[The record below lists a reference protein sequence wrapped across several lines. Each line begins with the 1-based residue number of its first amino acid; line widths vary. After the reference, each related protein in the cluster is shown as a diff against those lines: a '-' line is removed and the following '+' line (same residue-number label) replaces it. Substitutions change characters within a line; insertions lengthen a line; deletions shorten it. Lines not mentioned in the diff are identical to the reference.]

1 MPRDRAETFLPTMVS
16 KGSRRLTDVDDMIIS
31 LYAGGM
37 TVRDIRHHMATAMRV
52 DIFYEII
59 SALRD
64 AVLDEVL
71 VW

>member
-1 MPRDRAETFLPTMVS
+1 
-16 KGSRRLTDVDDMIIS
+16 MIIS